1 MRALVVRFRGLQ
13 SRQILATTGT
23 LAILYCIVV
32 LTYVATSPDLRIR
45 CLLLDSTRPSDLPA
59 SVQGVI
65 MRKVELAHDGVA
77 PHLPVPAEGDI
88 LTQMAEGPVHSF
100 FDFSRQ
106 ISNLRR
112 APLKANG
119 QLPEGA
125 DIAELMDVAPE
136 LIQDSSMVRWV
147 RLEFYTPSQS
157 TDSET
162 PSTWVRKET
171 YVQVQDIPTS
181 DIVLSLAWFLLQLGV
196 FAVSALA
203 VWRRQED
210 RSAVLF
216 FGMCIVTLVAFVGGF
231 HWWLVAGSLW
241 LNIPFIICG
250 VLLPVVSLHF
260 FLAYPRLRFPLT
272 THSRPTLWV
281 GYSMPLAS
289 GLLLLLV
296 LERARWFSRF
306 GDDASAL
313 ASMKSCLL
321 LIRVLIDVFLA
332 FAGAC
337 FLALLVVLAH
347 SRRITRHPIEKNQ
360 LEWLLWAGLLAT
372 VPVGYTLVLALS
384 NNNDHRVEFALGWTT
399 RFSMFLASLSFLCAY
414 AVGIIRHK
422 LMLIDELVSRGL
434 MFYLARVLLAVGFG
448 VAVSTVL
455 LVLDRLGHQQDAAPG
470 AQRILTLGTILV
482 VTSLILLW
490 LRGRIQQMIDRRFFR
505 EKYRLHT
512 AMERI
517 NQAVV
522 RVGDP
527 QSLADRM
534 LGSCHDVFQV
544 RSASIYLLEQRPDT
558 FRLAAVRGTPDR
570 EVPLQ
575 IVLEP
580 ESIEQLQTHAHIL
593 GPRQGGSQAESGP
606 AWPVMQALS
615 AELLYGLELDGRLG
629 VLVALGSKPDETTY
643 TAEDLTFLGALGQ
656 ITSVA
661 LHSARVH
668 RDVTRLNDELQDKV
682 ETIAEQERRIAVVEA
697 QLSHAGDAALS
708 RPAPSPEPPTDNVFH
723 REPIIGSSP
732 ALSRVLQTVQK
743 VAGSEASVL
752 IHGPSGTGKE
762 LLAQA
767 IHENS
772 SRRDGPLVR
781 VHCAALST
789 SLLESE
795 LFGHVKGAF
804 TGAHRDRVGRFELAN
819 GGTLFLDEI
828 GDISL
833 ETQIKLLRVL
843 QTRSFEPVGGARTI
857 EVDVR
862 LITATHQDLKALIKA
877 NRFREDLFY
886 RLNVISIELPGLS
899 ERKEDI
905 VELAVHFLKRSSSR
919 LNKTITNINESAV
932 SAMLNY
938 DWPGNIRELENAIE
952 RAAVLTDDETIGI
965 EDLPDDVRAQGP
977 ESRPVVLVGRVSQTD
992 AASDN
997 APPARAESG
1006 NERDWLLDALRDS
1019 GGNKARAARSLGLP
1033 RSTFF
1038 SKLKKH
1044 GLD

>member
-1 MRALVVRFRGLQ
+1 MRLRGLQ
-13 SRQILATTGT
+13 SRQLLATTGT

-32 LTYVATSPDLRIR
+32 LTYVATNPDLRIR
-45 CLLLDSTRPSDLPA
+45 CLLLDSTRPAGLPD
-59 SVQGVI
+59 SVQGVV
-65 MRKVELAHDGVA
+65 MRKVQLDHGGVA
-77 PHLPVPAEGDI
+77 PHLPVPSDGDI
-88 LTQMAEGPVHSF
+88 LTRVAETPVRSF

-106 ISNLRR
+106 ITHLRR
-112 APLKANG
+112 ASLKANG

-125 DIAELMDVAPE
+125 DIAELMDVSPE
-136 LIQDSSMVRWV
+136 LIQDSAMVRWV
-147 RLEFYTPSQS
+147 RLEYYTQSQS
-157 TDSET
+157 GDRQSL
-162 PSTWVRKET
+162 PTWVRKET

-181 DIVLSLAWFLLQLGV
+181 DIVLSLVWFLLQLAV

-216 FGMCIVTLVAFVGGF
+216 FGMCIVTLVAYVGGF

-241 LNIPFIICG
+241 LNVPFIICG

-260 FLAYPRLRFPLT
+260 FLVYPRLRFPLS
-272 THSRPTLWV
+272 THGRLTLWI
-281 GYSMPLAS
+281 GYTIPLVS
-289 GLLLLLV
+289 GLVLLLV
-296 LERARWFSRF
+296 LERARWFSRS
-306 GDDASAL
+306 GADVTAL

-321 LIRVLIDVFLA
+321 VMRVLIDLILA

-337 FLALLVVLAH
+337 FVALLVVLAH
-347 SRRITRHPIEKNQ
+347 SRRTTRHPIEKNQ

-384 NNNDHRVEFALGWTT
+384 NNNDHRVEFALGWTA

-414 AVGIIRHK
+414 AVGIIRYK

-434 MFYLARVLLAVGFG
+434 MFYLARVSLAVGFG

-455 LVLDRLGHQQDAAPG
+455 LVLDRLAHQQDAPPG

-482 VTSLILLW
+482 VMSLILLW

-544 RSASIYLLEQRPDT
+544 RSAAIYLLEERPDT
-558 FRLAAVRGTPDR
+558 FRLAAVRGTSDR

-575 IVLEP
+575 VVLEP
-580 ESIEQLQTHAHIL
+580 VSIEQLQTHAHIL
-593 GPRQGGSQAESGP
+593 GPRQGGSQAESGS
-606 AWPVMQALS
+606 AWPVMQDLS

-629 VLVALGSKPDETTY
+629 VIVALGSKPDDTTY

-682 ETIAEQERRIAVVEA
+682 ETIAEQERRISVIEA
-697 QLSHAGDAALS
+697 QLDHATAATLS
-708 RPAPSPEPPTDNVFH
+708 EPQRPPRRPTDEVFH

-732 ALSRVLQTVQK
+732 ALSRVLQMVQK

-752 IHGPSGTGKE
+752 IYGPSGTGKE
-762 LLAQA
+762 LLTQA
-767 IHENS
+767 IHDNS
-772 SRRDGPLVR
+772 PRRAGPLVR
-781 VHCAALST
+781 VHCAALSP

-804 TGAHRDRVGRFELAN
+804 TGAHRDRVGRFEMAN

-843 QTRSFEPVGGARTI
+843 QTRSFEPVGGTRTI
-857 EVDVR
+857 DVDVR
-862 LITATHQDLKALIKA
+862 LITATHQNLKALIQT

-886 RLNVISIELPGLS
+886 RLNVISIELPGLA
-899 ERKEDI
+899 ERREDI
-905 VELAVHFLKRSSSR
+905 VELAVHFLQRSSSR
-919 LNKTITNINESAV
+919 LDKTVTDINESAV
-932 SAMLNY
+932 SALLNY

-952 RAAVLTDDETIGI
+952 RAAVLTDNETIGI
-965 EDLPDDVRAQGP
+965 EDLPEDVRDG
-977 ESRPVVLVGRVSQTD
+977 ELGSRPD
-992 AASDN
+992 AAAERVIQP
-997 APPARAESG
+997 APSPGNESPARSENG
-1006 NERDWLLDALRDS
+1006 DERDWLLDALRDS
-1019 GGNKARAARSLGLP
+1019 GGNKARAARALGLP

-1044 GLD
+1044 GLG